1 METFREEIRPWRIGD
16 SFDPR
21 PPPLIIET
29 YLDTADLT
37 PTQALVVL
45 DSNEKRW
52 NVTEALENAAN
63 RAGLNAGIRRGERG
77 PAKAQQIVLER
88 WKIELTY
95 EPGGVRLLGFMAN
108 DSSLCAV
115 THSTFLKDRS
125 FRLFTRRASY
135 YFEPCTRTF
144 R

>member
-1 METFREEIRPWRIGD
+1 METFRDEVRPWRIAD

-29 YLDTADLT
+29 YLDTTDLT
-37 PTQALVVL
+37 PTQALVAL

-77 PAKAQQIVLER
+77 TTKAQQIVLER
-88 WKIELTY
+88 WKIELRY
-95 EPGGVRLLGFMAN
+95 EFGQVLLLEFVA
-108 DSSLCAV
+108 DASLSV
-115 THSTFLKDRS
+115 VLHSTSFKDRS
-125 FRLFTRRASY
+125 SRSSTRRASY
-135 YFEPCTRTF
+135 FFEPYTPISR
-144 R
+144 